1 MRKGLVAIRPAALR
15 AFRKKDRLSQSALAI
30 KATEILRA
38 QYPGDPE
45 ARISESLVALI
56 ETGRRQPSVRNAEAL
71 AAALDLDDVAAI
83 ADIID
88 IPSGAVA

>member
-15 AFRKKDRLSQSALAI
+15 AFRKKDRLSQSALAS
-30 KATEILRA
+30 KATEILRR
-38 QYPGDPE
+38 QYPDDPE

-71 AAALDLDDVAAI
+71 AAALELEDVAAI
-83 ADIID
+83 ADIVEVA
-88 IPSGAVA
+88 GAVA